1 MTSQDSRIA
10 ADRAYIESLLDRYSP
25 LRSRINQALLIALHS
40 RGIITLD
47 EIHAEARRRCKLAAR
62 DHDDDR
68 DDNVQQ
74 VRRWD
79 KEERRTINELTLD
92 YAAQH
97 IPREELDDLVNI
109 TRKREEAQT
118 LEEVANLSAVSFSL
132 LAEKVKSFCRLPKG
146 QTRLS
151 ENESM
156 AARVALI
163 RSFISDQLRYIGVA
177 KRYLRIRDFD
187 DLVDRIIADDSGAGV
202 IGGKAGGMLLGARIL
217 AATAAADPRAP
228 KVEFTTPE
236 TFYLRSDVIERFLQH
251 NGLHHLQDH
260 KYKSIDEI
268 RNEYPMILDLF
279 KNADFPDNIVEKI
292 RDVLSRAGNHPL
304 IVRSSSLLED
314 RFETAFAGKYRSVFV
329 SNQGT
334 PEERLDE
341 LLGAIAEVYASSLHP
356 DPISYR
362 LRHDLLDYNENMA
375 VMIQKL
381 VGTRVGRYFLPVW
394 AGVGFSHNP
403 YRRNTRV
410 RPEDGL
416 ARVVFGLGTRA
427 VDRVASDFP
436 RMIALGLPAMRAES
450 TPEEVMRASQKKVD
464 VIDIEKNTFAS
475 VPVEELLAM
484 RPRMDGM
491 NLVFSVME
499 NGYLRP
505 QLGDHMPADPRDTVV
520 TFDRFAQS
528 SSYPGFLRWALQAL
542 EKAYGCP
549 VDIEFAFDGKTFHL
563 LQCRPQAM
571 PRKTAPVSLP
581 TGVPPQRKIFSA
593 DRDVAAAS
601 VHDIEYVVL
610 IDPRDYDRV
619 ESPASR
625 RGVGRIVHRLNQ
637 ALAGRRF
644 ILMGPGRWGSK
655 DLKLGVRISY
665 SDINNTAM
673 LIEIARRRDDFL
685 PEVSYGSHFFQDL
698 VESDIRYLALFPDEP
713 GALFNETFLNES
725 PNALETLLP
734 DAAAEYGDV
743 VRVVHVPT
751 VAGGALLNVDMDGES
766 QQALA
771 WLPPG
776 TDRS

>member
-1 MTSQDSRIA
+1 MTASPDSIA
-10 ADRAYIESLLDRYSP
+10 ANRRHIVDLMERYASLSERI
-25 LRSRINQALLIALHS
+25 SRTLLITLHS
-40 RGIITLD
+40 RGVISLD
-47 EIHAEARRRCKLAAR
+47 DIHDEARRKCKR
-62 DHDDDR
+62 KSIERSEDR
-68 DDNVQQ
+68 DDNVQLAE
-74 VRRWD
+74 RWD
-79 KEERRTINELTLD
+79 EQERVLIRELTLD
-92 YAAQH
+92 YSAANFS
-97 IPREELDDLVNI
+97 REEIDDLVNI

-132 LAEKVKSFCRLPKG
+132 LAEKVRDFCRLPKG

-163 RSFISDQLRYIGVA
+163 RSFISDQLRYIGIA
-177 KRYLRIRDFD
+177 KHYLRIRDFD
-187 DLVDRIIADDSGAGV
+187 DLVGRIVADETGAGV

-217 AATAAADPRAP
+217 AAEAARDPRAP
-228 KVEFTTPE
+228 QVEFTTPE
-236 TFYLRSDVIERFLQH
+236 TFYLRSDVIERFLEH
-251 NGLHHLQDH
+251 NGLHYMQDH
-260 KYKSIDEI
+260 KYKSIEEI

-279 KNADFPDNIVEKI
+279 KNADFPPSIVEKVGA
-292 RDVLSRAGNHPL
+292 VLDRAGNHPL

-334 PEERLDE
+334 RGERLDE

-362 LRHDLLDYNENMA
+362 SRNDLLDYNENMA

-410 RPEDGL
+410 KPQDGL

-427 VDRVASDFP
+427 VDRVSQDFP
-436 RMIALGLPAMRAES
+436 RMLALGLPAMRAES
-450 TPEEVMRASQKKVD
+450 TPEEIIRVSQKKID
-464 VIDIEKNTFAS
+464 VINLDENTFQT
-475 VPVEELLAM
+475 VPIDDVLSL
-484 RPRMDGM
+484 RPRLKELG
-491 NLVFSVME
+491 LVFSTYE

-505 QLGDHMPADPRDTVV
+505 LMGDHMLGGSGEMVA
-520 TFDRFAQS
+520 TFDRFAEAS
-528 SSYPGFLRWALQAL
+528 PYPAFLRWALQTL

-549 VDIEFAFDGKTFHL
+549 VDIEFACDGKTFHL

-571 PRKTAPVSLP
+571 PRETARVELP
-581 TGVPPQRKIFSA
+581 SGVPPERRIFTAS
-593 DRDVAAAS
+593 RDVIGAA

-610 IDPRDYDRV
+610 IDPRDYNRL
-619 ESPASR
+619 ESTEQR
-625 RGVGRIVHRLNQ
+625 RDVARAVRRLNRE
-637 ALAGRRF
+637 LAGRRF

-655 DLKLGVRISY
+655 DMRLGVRIGY
-665 SDINNTAM
+665 SDINNTSM
-673 LIEIARRRDDFL
+673 LIEIARQKGDYL

-698 VESDIRYLALFPDEP
+698 VESEIQYLALYPDEP
-713 GALFNETFLNES
+713 QIEFNEDFLRGGGSVLPE
-725 PNALETLLP
+725 LLP
-734 DAAAEYGDV
+734 EFAELADV
-743 VRVVHVPT
+743 VRVIHVPRLS
-751 VAGGALLNVDMDGES
+751 GGALLNIDMDGDR

-771 WLPPG
+771 WLPPA
-776 TDRS
+776 